1 MLLGHVVG
9 ELWATR
15 LQPGLLG
22 RKLLIIRPRCWYC
35 PPFEVAHIVAIDT
48 LDAGVGDEVL
58 VCFGEPA
65 RQALLSVS
73 ENRNQPV
80 VQLPSATPGYSSA
93 GWLPVDAA
101 VMAIVDR
108 TELVPG
114 LRLPS
119 ASGSDVEAQR

>member
-15 LQPGLLG
+15 RQTGLDG
-22 RKLLIIRPRCWYC
+22 RKLLIVRPRCWYC
-35 PPFEVAHIVAIDT
+35 PPFEVAHVVAVDT
-48 LDAGVGDEVL
+48 LDAGVGDEVV

-65 RQALLSVS
+65 RQALLAASGDALDGPT
-73 ENRNQPV
+73 RG
-80 VQLPSATPGYSSA
+80 PGYGSA

-108 TELVPG
+108 TELQAG
-114 LRLPS
+114 CELPD
-119 ASGSDVEAQR
+119 ASHARPEAGR